1 MLFHLPLH
9 LRQSNNGIGD
19 HAVNEHK
26 PMSNGMVAT
35 ITAVTSIV
43 SCLLM
48 GYAIVQAQK
57 VEFAANAAQLARIEA
72 QNDERAKSVELRLAT
87 IESRLMSLEQRGN
100 K

>member
-1 MLFHLPLH
+1 MSDT
-9 LRQSNNGIGD
+9 Q
-19 HAVNEHK
+19 K
-26 PMSNGMVAT
+26 PMSNGTVAA

-48 GYAIVQAQK
+48 SFAIMQSQK
-57 VEFAANAAQLARIEA
+57 AEFAANAAQLARIEA

>member
-1 MLFHLPLH
+1 M
-9 LRQSNNGIGD
+9 SD
-19 HAVNEHK
+19 ATSHK
-26 PMSNGMVAT
+26 PMSNGSVAA
-35 ITAVTSIV
+35 ITAITSIV

-48 GYAIVQAQK
+48 GYMIIQSQK

-100 K
+100 Q